1 MFSHGCGGRPGL
13 SIQNEPLLDSGTNQ
27 RPQRSGS
34 FFIQSRRRRMTQ
46 KIFRILILLAVSGLA
61 VSGAQ
66 LQAQPT
72 PAAPNS
78 SPNTTPN
85 GSPNSN
91 PPSNTT
97 PNANQQPNPKRPAA
111 APAGAVPPALQAG
124 ITAML
129 SAKTTLETAGD
140 KWGGHRIKAIA
151 LIDKALDAC
160 GQTQTPSKGE
170 TKSGA
175 KDDPA

>member
-1 MFSHGCGGRPGL
+1 
-13 SIQNEPLLDSGTNQ
+13 
-27 RPQRSGS
+27 
-34 FFIQSRRRRMTQ
+34 MTQ
-46 KIFRILILLAVSGLA
+46 KVSRTLILLAVSSLV
-61 VSGAQ
+61 VSGAR

-72 PAAPNS
+72 P
-78 SPNTTPN
+78 
-85 GSPNSN
+85 
-91 PPSNTT
+91 TT
-97 PNANQQPNPKRPAA
+97 PNANQQPTPKRPAA

-175 KDDPA
+175 KDDPAAMQTATAELTKAQKDFQIAKNTWGGRRDQALPFITQALQELQQATASDKMRKK